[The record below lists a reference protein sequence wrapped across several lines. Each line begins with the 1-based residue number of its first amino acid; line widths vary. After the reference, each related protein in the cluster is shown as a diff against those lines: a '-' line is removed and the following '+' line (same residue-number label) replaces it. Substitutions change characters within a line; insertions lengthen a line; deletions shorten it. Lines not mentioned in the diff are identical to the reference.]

1 MPTWLVDAFGSP
13 ILPDAQQIT
22 RVVVAVLL
30 GGLIGLERELR
41 DKPAGFRTI
50 VLITLGACVFTML
63 SQSIGGPDNNNTRIA
78 AQIVSG
84 IGFLGA
90 AAILRDRTT
99 VYGVT
104 TAATIWTVA
113 AIGMAAGFGQFAL
126 AFLGTVSILL
136 ALFVFEFIEDWIGR
150 LRDLQAYHIVAD
162 NTDDVM
168 ERVNALFTDAN
179 LRPKQRACYEEGES
193 LVFRVTAMG
202 KKKNHDKL
210 LVTLARSDKY
220 TLRRA

>member
-1 MPTWLVDAFGSP
+1 MSTWIVDVFGSP
-13 ILPDAQQIT
+13 ILPDVQQIV

-41 DKPAGFRTI
+41 DKPAGLRTI
-50 VLITLGACVFTML
+50 ILISLGACVFTML
-63 SQSIGGPDNNNTRIA
+63 SQSIGGPDLNNTRIA
-78 AQIVSG
+78 AQIVTG

-90 AAILRDRTT
+90 GAILRDRNT

-104 TAATIWTVA
+104 TAATIWAVA

-126 AFLGTVSILL
+126 AFLGTLVILL
-136 ALFVFEFIEDWIGR
+136 ALFLFDFVEDWIGR
-150 LRDLQAYHIVAD
+150 LRDVQSYHIVAA

-168 ERVNALFTDAN
+168 ERVTALFTDAK
-179 LRPKQRACYEEGES
+179 LRSKQRACYEEGES
-193 LVFRVTAMG
+193 LVFRITAMG

-210 LVTLARSDKY
+210 RARLARSDKY